1 MIVGIQ
7 DVYYNVSDMARAVA
21 FYTDVLGCEV
31 RFGDE
36 YWTSLSAHGIN
47 LGLHGTN
54 GRAVPEVPQDE
65 HGANAGGTLTFKSDN
80 FTADKEKLIS
90 HGVIIVGE
98 VNADFGNVLIFKD
111 PDGNILK
118 LMQPNY

>member
-1 MIVGIQ
+1 MITGIQ
-7 DVYYNVSDMARAVA
+7 DVYYNVSDMARAVR
-21 FYTDVLGCEV
+21 FYTEVLGCTV
-31 RFGDE
+31 NFGDD

-54 GRAVPEVPQDE
+54 GRPVPTIDQDE
-65 HGANAGGTLTFKSDN
+65 HGANCGATLTFKSND
-80 FTADKEKLIS
+80 FTADKALLQTHNVTIVSE
-90 HGVIIVGE
+90 VI
-98 VNADFGNVLIFKD
+98 ADFGSVLIFKD